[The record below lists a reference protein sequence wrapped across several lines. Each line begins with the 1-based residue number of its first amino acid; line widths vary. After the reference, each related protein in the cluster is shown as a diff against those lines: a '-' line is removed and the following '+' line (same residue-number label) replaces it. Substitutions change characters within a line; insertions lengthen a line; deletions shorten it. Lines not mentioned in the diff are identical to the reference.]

1 MAVEIVRDTVR
12 LVRSDNERAAAA
24 LRRGTTRLGR
34 RLRAERPPGALSA
47 NKVSVLG
54 HLHRSG
60 AATPGEIAAA
70 DGQRPQS
77 LTRVFAELELAGL
90 ITRAPSEVDGRA
102 AVLDLTEAGRAA
114 VRADMAGRDAWLAA
128 AMEQLTGTEVEVLR
142 LAGALMDRLAGI
154 HAAAGERAG
163 AA

>member
-1 MAVEIVRDTVR
+1 VD
-12 LVRSDNERAAAA
+12 SDRRRAAAA

-34 RLRAERPPGALSA
+34 RLRAARSPGALSG

-54 HLHRSG
+54 YLHRFG
-60 AATPGEIAAA
+60 PGTPGEIAAA

-90 ITRAPSEVDGRA
+90 VTRTRSDQDGRA
-102 AVLDLTEAGRAA
+102 AVLHLTATGREALA
-114 VRADMAGRDAWLAA
+114 ADMAERDRWLAA
-128 AMEQLTGTEVEVLR
+128 ALDDLTDTEVELLR
-142 LAGALMDRLAGI
+142 LAGALMERLAASRMA
-154 HAAAGERAG
+154 AAAGRQPG

>member
-1 MAVEIVRDTVR
+1 MDGDRA
-12 LVRSDNERAAAA
+12 RAAAA

-34 RLRAERPPGALSA
+34 RLRAERSPAALSG

-54 HLHRSG
+54 YLRRFG
-60 AATPGEIAAA
+60 PGTPGEIAAA

-90 ITRAPSEVDGRA
+90 ITRTRSDQDGRA
-102 AVLDLTEAGRAA
+102 AVLHLTSAGLRELA
-114 VRADMAGRDAWLAA
+114 ADMAERDRWLAA
-128 AMEQLTGTEVEVLR
+128 AMEQLTDTEVELLR
-142 LAGALMDRLAGI
+142 LAGALMERVAATP
-154 HAAAGERAG
+154 AAALTGRRSG